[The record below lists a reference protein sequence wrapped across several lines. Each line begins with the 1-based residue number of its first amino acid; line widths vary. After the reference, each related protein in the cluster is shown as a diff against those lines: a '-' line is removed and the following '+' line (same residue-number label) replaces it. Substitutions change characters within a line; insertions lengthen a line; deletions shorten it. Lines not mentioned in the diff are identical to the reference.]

1 MTAPLTLDDA
11 GVLLADVMAALER
24 IEDAEIPDRRDGE
37 PLPRGILTCGQACR
51 FAPALLAFIVHLYPQ
66 LSEDGVLEATIRNA
80 TMAGASGAMQ

>member
-37 PLPRGILTCGQACR
+37 PLPRGE
-51 FAPALLAFIVHLYPQ
+51 V
-66 LSEDGVLEATIRNA
+66 LSV
-80 TMAGASGAMQ
+80 